1 MQSQQPHNADQT
13 RLDEIFKAL
22 RERKDLLA
30 DDEIRNIVGKEHS
43 ASTQGVAGHQAGRAL
58 FFQRYFTRKVMI
70 VSSIIIS
77 AMLLIVALLNQQ
89 PTSREHQASANISKQ
104 FTQENKSKPTNLSRQ
119 IEYASK
125 AIRSKQMLT
134 QNSVSTPRVD
144 NLPNSTVEGLRILE
158 LNDIELARLGIV
170 VDSLGGIFQARK
182 RAATGLETFAASLLP
197 SSRALI
203 KKDTTLRLDMIA
215 VLPKLAEPLW
225 VAAALGKPY
234 QRFKQLADSIFQ
246 AEMRD
251 PDLQFFRNVPR
262 NQWNEERLNSIRK
275 QHKANTQAMDVALAK
290 FVEADVLYEEYILEQ
305 NRFLLQPL
313 LQSTVPVF
321 EVIFVRTTTGKEWF
335 SRKGKSGEAMPSFTF
350 TDESKADSL
359 QLRIENAR
367 TKEES
372 DSAEKQLRRLYI
384 ENPAKQ
390 RQLRDSAFAAQRARK
405 LQQIKDSIP
414 TRRLLGVKVQREE
427 HYLIL
432 WCSITSTLVQ
442 ALPDR
447 YRIPLERELAAAQK
461 YSSLCEIPT
470 REEREEVEQIIAGK
484 PFLETWRSCSGALSV
499 KSLSPN
505 PAQNDVTTR
514 FVLTAPRTVTAALH
528 DIRGLHL
535 ETLQSGQNFQAGEHH
550 LFLNLAR
557 HSAGMYLLVLTTTQ
571 GEQTVQRVLIEK

>member
-58 FFQRYFTRKVMI
+58 SFQRYFTRKVMI
-70 VSSIIIS
+70 VSSVLAS
-77 AMLLIVALLNQQ
+77 VFALTVIFLKQPETQQ
-89 PTSREHQASANISKQ
+89 YEEVSNKQQHFEQNKTASTAAES
-104 FTQENKSKPTNLSRQ
+104 
-119 IEYASK
+119 
-125 AIRSKQMLT
+125 
-134 QNSVSTPRVD
+134 ST
-144 NLPNSTVEGLRILE
+144 
-158 LNDIELARLGIV
+158 
-170 VDSLGGIFQARK
+170 
-182 RAATGLETFAASLLP
+182 AASHDIKPIL
-197 SSRALI
+197 SSASSPQNL
-203 KKDTTLRLDMIA
+203 
-215 VLPKLAEPLW
+215 
-225 VAAALGKPY
+225 
-234 QRFKQLADSIFQ
+234 
-246 AEMRD
+246 
-251 PDLQFFRNVPR
+251 RNVPQKLIE
-262 NQWNEERLNSIRK
+262 NDIPLNTSGIHFLELTPFEAQRFGLFLNDTLLKSVSIQQGMSIQSAKDDKITKGSVLEINYTEKFTTVGISDEVPEDMRFT
-275 QHKANTQAMDVALAK
+275 NTINAQPFLVTSSQQKDGIMQKRMTSPKLDSLAK
-290 FVEADVLYEEYILEQ
+290 NLTSAIALGFDVRKNKVNSGVTKKYWGGYVVLWYQ
-305 NRFLLQPL
+305 NTP
-313 LQSTVPVF
+313 
-321 EVIFVRTTTGKEWF
+321 EVR
-335 SRKGKSGEAMPSFTF
+335 S
-350 TDESKADSL
+350 
-359 QLRIENAR
+359 
-367 TKEES
+367 
-372 DSAEKQLRRLYI
+372 
-384 ENPAKQ
+384 
-390 RQLRDSAFAAQRARK
+390 
-405 LQQIKDSIP
+405 
-414 TRRLLGVKVQREE
+414 
-427 HYLIL
+427 
-432 WCSITSTLVQ
+432 

-499 KSLSPN
+499 KSVSPN